1 MTGGN
6 GDKQVSGMTRIGAGR
21 AAGRRPPWQAAVA
34 AVALVVAVPV
44 ATWWLVGDV
53 TTPRVKRLRQAS
65 PYPPDYAL
73 FPPFD
78 IAPATE
84 RAVGVVAVALGVA
97 AVVVLVGAWL
107 AGRLH
112 VGWWGVLGLLGLVG
126 AGCGWMWRV
135 LTAVVDE
142 PDFSAIV
149 VLLVPIGLGLV
160 WVALRGARWLLAPG
174 QPPTTGGSSA
184 TTQGRSPTE

>member
-1 MTGGN
+1 MARG
-6 GDKQVSGMTRIGAGR
+6 
-21 AAGRRPPWQAAVA
+21 
-34 AVALVVAVPV
+34 AVPV
-44 ATWWLVGDV
+44 RSWEASSAK

-73 FPPFD
+73 FRPFE

-84 RAVGVVAVALGVA
+84 RAAGVVAVALVVV

-107 AGRLH
+107 TGRLH
-112 VGWWGVLGLLGLVG
+112 VGWWGVLGLLSLVG
-126 AGCGWMWRV
+126 TGWGWMWRV

-142 PDFSAIV
+142 PDFSGIV
-149 VLLVPIGLGLV
+149 VLMVPIGLGLV
-160 WVALRGARWLLAPG
+160 WVALRGARWLLASG

-184 TTQGRSPTE
+184 TTQGRPPAE